1 MELFP
6 LELQLLGI
14 FRLARFSSG
23 GFLECGILHLWASGT
38 WFSKLLDLEWRS
50 IVLLGDGGNFG
61 SHFGDL
67 VVLALRNHRT
77 LGIRS

>member
-6 LELQLLGI
+6 LELELLGI

-23 GFLECGILHLWASGT
+23 GFLERGILHLLGSGT
-38 WFSKLLDLEWRS
+38 WFSELLDLEGRS
-50 IVLLGDGGNFG
+50 IVLLGNGGNFG

-67 VVLALRNHRT
+67 VVLSLRNHRA